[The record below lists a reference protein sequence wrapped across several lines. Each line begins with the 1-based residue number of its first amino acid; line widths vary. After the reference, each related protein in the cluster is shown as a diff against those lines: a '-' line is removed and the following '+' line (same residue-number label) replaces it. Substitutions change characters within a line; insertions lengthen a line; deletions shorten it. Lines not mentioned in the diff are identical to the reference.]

1 MVTLLVLIYVSFIS
15 LGLPDSLLGA
25 AWPSIA
31 ASLALPVSMAGTLS
45 MLTAA
50 GTILSSLCNAALI
63 RRLGTGRVTL
73 ISVGLTAAALMGI
86 SFSTSFFWL
95 CVWAIPLG
103 LGGGSV
109 DVALNNFVANHYRAM
124 HMSWLHCFWGVGA
137 TLGPWL
143 ISLCLRL
150 DGRWQSGYRLV
161 SLLQFALT
169 GVLLFSLPLWKKLE
183 RRPGTVEG
191 ISTAAEDPLPL
202 WRRPGFFASL
212 ACFLCYGALEVSSGL
227 WGASYFVEVKGLS
240 PEIAAG
246 WGSFFYCGIMVGRL
260 LSGFLSIRIGAGNL
274 IRMGLAGILLGV
286 ALLLAGTA
294 PATAGAAL
302 LLIGLG
308 CAPIYP
314 SLMHRTPK
322 IFGAAASQTMI
333 GFQTAC
339 GYLCS
344 TFIPVVFGLIAQSVG
359 LGIFPLALLLFFLL
373 LTAATER
380 VTYIARRQ
388 QSAQRQL

>member
-1 MVTLLVLIYVSFIS
+1 MVALLVLIYVSFIS

-25 AWPSIA
+25 AWPSIS
-31 ASLALPVSMAGTLS
+31 ASLALPVSGAGVLS
-45 MLTAA
+45 MLTAT

-86 SFSTSFFWL
+86 SFSTSFWML
-95 CVWAIPLG
+95 CLWAIPLG

-137 TLGPWL
+137 TLGPWM
-143 ISLCLRL
+143 ISLCLQL

-169 GVLLFSLPLWKKLE
+169 GVLLFSLPLWKRLE
-183 RRPGTVEG
+183 RRPGTVADTG
-191 ISTAAEDPLPL
+191 AAGSSAVPL
-202 WRRPGFFASL
+202 WRRAGFFASL
-212 ACFLCYGALEVSSGL
+212 ACFLCYGALEVSAGL

-240 PEIAAG
+240 PEVAAG

-260 LSGFLSIRIGAGNL
+260 LSGFLSVRAGAASLIRIGLG
-274 IRMGLAGILLGV
+274 GVLLGV
-286 ALLLAGTA
+286 LLLLCGSA
-294 PATAGAAL
+294 PAAAGAAL
-302 LLIGLG
+302 WLIGLG

-314 SLMHRTPK
+314 SLMHRTPQ
-322 IFGAAASQTMI
+322 IFGADASQAMI

-344 TFIPVVFGLIAQSVG
+344 TFVPVSFGLLTRSMG
-359 LGIFPLALLLFFLL
+359 LAVLPAALLVFFLL

-380 VTYIARRQ
+380 VSAVARRQ
-388 QSAQRQL
+388 QALR